1 MLEDLKEAPTARAGE
16 TIPFGDPCY
25 NGVMQFLIEEAQL
38 LDDGLLNDWFGLI
51 AEDMRY
57 EMPIRDH
64 VRRSAGSGFDAAMK
78 WVNDDHAAIAFKVK
92 RYMGTET
99 AWAEDPP
106 SFTRRIVSN
115 LLLRTTATEG
125 ELSARTSIM
134 VYRKRGA
141 EKAGLIAAARQDVLR
156 RDARGWKLCHR
167 TVLLDQSVVDMANIA
182 IFL

>member
-1 MLEDLKEAPTARAGE
+1 MEDLKEAPTAHAGN

-25 NGVMQFLIEEAQL
+25 NGVMQFMIEEAQL
-38 LDDGLLNDWFGLI
+38 LDDGLLNDWLRLI
-51 AEDMRY
+51 AVDMRY
-57 EMPIRDH
+57 EMPVRDH
-64 VRRSAGSGFDAAMK
+64 VRRSAGSGCDPMMK
-78 WVNDDHAAIAFKVK
+78 WIDDDYAAIAFKVK

-115 LLLRTTATEG
+115 LLLRTTSIEG
-125 ELSARTSIM
+125 ELSARTSIL

-141 EKAGLIAAARQDVLR
+141 EKAGLIAAARQDLLR
-156 RDARGWKLCHR
+156 RDADGWKLRHR
-167 TVLLDQSVVDMANIA
+167 SVMLDQSVVDMANIA